1 LSLLLGTF
9 DRLHNG
15 HKLLLTE
22 SALLCDE
29 KIVVGI
35 TDGVMIQNKV
45 SLVGS
50 FVSKF
55 ERKNILIFSINYLL
69 EMSYVNLGVS

>member
-1 LSLLLGTF
+1 LLLVLGTF

-45 SLVGS
+45 SSIGS
-50 FVSKF
+50 
-55 ERKNILIFSINYLL
+55 YLNNTVL
-69 EMSYVNLGVS
+69 KGFGVYLGISGSH

>member
-1 LSLLLGTF
+1 MYCFSFFVGTF

-45 SLVGS
+45 NLV
-50 FVSKF
+50 
-55 ERKNILIFSINYLL
+55 RIYLNLIFIFI
-69 EMSYVNLGVS
+69 

>member
-1 LSLLLGTF
+1 VFLVLGTF

-22 SALLCDE
+22 SPLLCDE

-35 TDGVMIQNKV
+35 TDGVMINNKV
-45 SLVGS
+45 RSI
-50 FVSKF
+50 K
-55 ERKNILIFSINYLL
+55 ILTNSIDQLFNVYDDYLGI
-69 EMSYVNLGVS
+69 S

>member
-1 LSLLLGTF
+1 
-9 DRLHNG
+9 LHNG

-45 SLVGS
+45 IYPVEIYL
-50 FVSKF
+50 
-55 ERKNILIFSINYLL
+55 NY
-69 EMSYVNLGVS
+69 MFCLGPS